1 MKSEFIGVAM
11 GEAQTIAISMAKT
24 KKGIIIQDAIVEK
37 RQDSLMND
45 CKHLVANIPW
55 KINL

>member
-24 KKGIIIQDAIVEK
+24 KKGIIIQDAIVE
-37 RQDSLMND
+37 N
-45 CKHLVANIPW
+45 A
-55 KINL
+55 KIR